1 MFWVKAG
8 RTESSTLPWPPFGRL
23 HLSVRNFSP
32 WLPRC
37 CAGLGLPWLQSLGTL
52 GQGPVLICS
61 LEPTPCQAHGPRVK
75 NQVFLGSNPSLVI

>member
-8 RTESSTLPWPPFGRL
+8 GNQAL
-23 HLSVRNFSP
+23 
-32 WLPRC
+32 
-37 CAGLGLPWLQSLGTL
+37 SLGPHSGDFTPMLETL
-52 GQGPVLICS
+52 LSTVASVFGASVASEFGDTWSGPSSHLF